1 MLRCTPM
8 GICSWDFHVSG
19 EEHQASLEFNWL
31 GEQGVLTVNGDRFDV
46 HKHGLASGHWTL
58 DQGEFQVASAQK
70 SSAFTRTFALDIGGT
85 VMLLQ
90 AVSPFGRAFELKS
103 NNQVVATFNPVHAF
117 TRRATIERVDP
128 NIDIRITCFAFW
140 LVVLM
145 WRRATRN
152 D

>member
-31 GEQGVLTVNGDRFDV
+31 GEQGVLTVNRDRFEV
-46 HKHGLASGHWTL
+46 HKHGVASGHWTL
-58 DQGEFQVASAQK
+58 DQGKLQVASAQK
-70 SSAFTRTFALDIGGT
+70 SSALTRTFDLNNVDT
-85 VMLLQ
+85 DLVLQ
-90 AVSPFGRAFELKS
+90 AVSPFGRAFELKC
-103 NNQVVATFNPVHAF
+103 NNQVVAAINPVHAF
-117 TRRATIERVDP
+117 TRRATIERIDP

-145 WRRATRN
+145 WRRATQN
-152 D
+152 S

>member
-19 EEHQASLEFNWL
+19 EQHQGSLEFNWL

-58 DQGEFQVASAQK
+58 DQSELQVASAQK
-70 SSAFTRTFALDIGGT
+70 SSALARTFELDNGDT
-85 VMLLQ
+85 DLVLQ

-103 NNQVVATFNPVHAF
+103 NNQVVAAINPVHAF
-117 TRRATIERVDP
+117 TRRATIEQIDP
-128 NIDIRITCFAFW
+128 NTDIRITCFAFW

-145 WRRATRN
+145 WRRAN
-152 D
+152 NS